1 MVVEYGIMSN
11 KWSVEAEDKLV
22 CYATILIHLGS
33 NGFNMVML
41 YTEECKNDQWAFSDN
56 IEKRLKEIFG
66 EDVFAFMDKH
76 INEIKKAVKTIKK
89 LV

>member
-33 NGFNMVML
+33 NGYNMVML
-41 YTEECKNDQWAFSDN
+41 YNEECKNDQWAFSDN
-56 IEKRLKEIFG
+56 TEKRLKEIFG

-76 INEIKKAVKTIKK
+76 ADEIKKAVKTIKK
-89 LV
+89 FV

>member
-33 NGFNMVML
+33 NGYNMVVL
-41 YTEECKNDQWAFSDN
+41 YNEECKQDQWAFSSN
-56 IEKRLKEIFG
+56 IEERLKEIFG

-76 INEIKKAVKTIKK
+76 ENEIRAAIKTIKK

>member
-22 CYATILIHLGS
+22 CYAAILIHLGS
-33 NGFNMVML
+33 NGYNMVML
-41 YTEECKNDQWAFSDN
+41 YNEECKSDQWAFSDDT
-56 IEKRLKEIFG
+56 EKRLKEIFG

-76 INEIKKAVKTIKK
+76 IDEIKKAVKTIKK

>member
-1 MVVEYGIMSN
+1 MSN

-33 NGFNMVML
+33 NGYNMVML

-56 IEKRLKEIFG
+56 TEKRLKEIFG

-76 INEIKKAVKTIKK
+76 ENEIKKAVKTIKK

>member
-1 MVVEYGIMSN
+1 MTVEYGIMSN

-22 CYATILIHLGS
+22 CYAAILIHLGS
-33 NGFNMVML
+33 NGYNMVML

-56 IEKRLKEIFG
+56 TEKRLKEIFG

-76 INEIKKAVKTIKK
+76 IDEIKKSVKTIKK

>member
-1 MVVEYGIMSN
+1 MIVEYGIMSN

-22 CYATILIHLGS
+22 CYAAILIHLGS
-33 NGFNMVML
+33 NGYNMVML

-76 INEIKKAVKTIKK
+76 IDEIKKAVKTIKK

>member
-11 KWSVEAEDKLV
+11 RWSVEAEDKLV

-33 NGFNMVML
+33 YGCNIVML
-41 YTEECKNDQWAFSDN
+41 YTEECKSDRWAFSDN

-76 INEIKKAVKTIKK
+76 IDEIKKAFKTIKK

>member
-22 CYATILIHLGS
+22 CYAAILIHLGS
-33 NGFNMVML
+33 NGYNMVML

-56 IEKRLKEIFG
+56 TEKRLKEIFG

-76 INEIKKAVKTIKK
+76 IDEIKKAVKTIKK

>member
-22 CYATILIHLGS
+22 CYATILIHLGG
-33 NGFNMVML
+33 NGYNMVML
-41 YTEECKNDQWAFSDN
+41 YNDECKNDQWAFSDDT
-56 IEKRLKEIFG
+56 EKRLQEIFG
-66 EDVFAFMDKH
+66 EDVFAFMDRHKDD
-76 INEIKKAVKTIKK
+76 IMKAVKTIKK

>member
-33 NGFNMVML
+33 NGYNMVML
-41 YTEECKNDQWAFSDN
+41 YTEECKSDQWAFSDN
-56 IEKRLKEIFG
+56 TEKRLKEIFG

-76 INEIKKAVKTIKK
+76 IDEIKKAVKTIKK

>member
-33 NGFNMVML
+33 NGYNMVML

-56 IEKRLKEIFG
+56 TEKRLKEIFG

-76 INEIKKAVKTIKK
+76 IDEIKKAVKTIKK

>member
-11 KWSVEAEDKLV
+11 KWSVEAEDKSV

-33 NGFNMVML
+33 NGYNMVML

-56 IEKRLKEIFG
+56 TEKRLKEIFG

-76 INEIKKAVKTIKK
+76 IDEIKKAVKTIKK